1 MLKYDFLFI
10 APIFRA
16 VIIFWTFFKKLN
28 LILLESHGRVE
39 YYNGNILEN
48 KIIKVEKKKIKN
60 KD

>member
-28 LILLESHGRVE
+28 LILLESHGRVK

-48 KIIKVEKKKIKN
+48 KIIKFEKKN
-60 KD
+60 